1 MTEIFD
7 LLVVGGGINGVAI
20 ARDAA
25 GRGLSVLL
33 CEKGDIAGAT
43 SSASSKLIHGGLRY
57 LEYGQFRLVREGLAE
72 REVLLR
78 MAPHLVHPLRLV
90 LPQGPGARPR
100 WMVRAGLYLYDR
112 LGGARTLPGT
122 RQLDL
127 RDDPTGAPLHDSVR
141 FGFGYSDCRTDDARL
156 TIVTARDAALRGAE
170 IATRTALVAAR
181 REAGI
186 WRVVL
191 RDGDGAS
198 REAAARILVNAAGPW
213 VLDVLGRAGLST
225 RARLRLVKGSHIV
238 VPKLYAGDHAYLL
251 QNDDRRIV
259 FVMPF
264 ERDYSLIGTT
274 ELPFAGDPAEVRI
287 SAEEVAYLCRAVAR
301 WFKAPP
307 GPADVVWSYA
317 GVRPLHED
325 DAGSAASVSR
335 DYVFDLDVD
344 ASGAAAPALSIF
356 GGKLT
361 THRRLA
367 EQALARLAPY
377 LPQAA
382 PPWTAGS
389 VLPGGEDLPAGGIAA
404 LAADLARRYPFIAV
418 ATAQR
423 LAASYGRGAYEI
435 LGEGTGAAGPGRAFG
450 PGLSE
455 AELRW
460 LVEREWARTA
470 EDVLWRR
477 TKLGLAATPDEVR
490 ELTEY
495 LGRVPAQTAAPTRQ
509 SGVSTV
515 PAQAGT
521 HLSRDRASD
530 Q

>member
-1 MTEIFD
+1 VSEVRD

-25 GRGLSVLL
+25 GRGLGVML
-33 CEKGDIAGAT
+33 CEKGDLAGAT

-57 LEYGQFRLVREGLAE
+57 LEHGQFRLVREGLTE
-72 REVLLR
+72 REMLLR

-90 LPQGPGARPR
+90 LPQRPGARPR

-122 RQLDL
+122 RHLDL
-127 RDDPTGAPLHDSVR
+127 RDDPVGAPLRDSVR
-141 FGFGYSDCRTDDARL
+141 FGFAYSDCRTDDARL
-156 TIVTARDAALRGAE
+156 TIVSARDAALRGAE
-170 IATRTALVAAR
+170 IATRTTLVAAR
-181 REAGI
+181 REEGI
-186 WRVVL
+186 WRAVL
-191 RDGDGAS
+191 RDGNGAS

-274 ELPFAGDPAEVRI
+274 ELLFAGDPAEVQS
-287 SAEEVAYLCRAVAR
+287 SADEVAYLCHAVAR
-301 WFKAPP
+301 WFAAPP
-307 GPADVVWSYA
+307 RPDDVVWSYA
-317 GVRPLHED
+317 GVRPLYED
-325 DAGSAASVSR
+325 RARSAAAVSR
-335 DYVFDLDVD
+335 DYVLDLDTT
-344 ASGAAAPALSIF
+344 GAPALSVF

-377 LPQAA
+377 LPQAG

-389 VLPGGEDLPAGGIAA
+389 VLPGGEGMPAGGVAA
-404 LAADLARRYPFIAV
+404 LATDLARRYPFIA
-418 ATAQR
+418 APSAAR
-423 LAASYGRGAYEI
+423 LAAGYGSAAYEI
-435 LGEGTGAAGPGRAFG
+435 LGDATSAAGLGRDFG
-450 PGLSE
+450 QGLSE

-460 LVEREWARTA
+460 LIDREWARTA

-490 ELTEY
+490 ALTEY
-495 LGRVPAQTAAPTRQ
+495 LGRIPARAAAPKRQ
-509 SGVSTV
+509 SVETAV
-515 PAQAGT
+515 RAQAGT
-521 HLSRDRASD
+521 HLPGDRASD
-530 Q
+530 E